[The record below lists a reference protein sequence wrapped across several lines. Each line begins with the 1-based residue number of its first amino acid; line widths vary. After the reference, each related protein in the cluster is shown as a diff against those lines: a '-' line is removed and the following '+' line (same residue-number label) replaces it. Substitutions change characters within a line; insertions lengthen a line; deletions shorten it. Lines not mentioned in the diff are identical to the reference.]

1 MPQVDMQVQVP
12 RSCSSVWASICHEG
26 KQQALVGKGSCFLI
40 AGDVK
45 FNNLHEMQKPLY
57 NIEIGE
63 QEVGRCMSAAFKSSA
78 LCQDGKP

>member
-1 MPQVDMQVQVP
+1 MQVQVP
-12 RSCSSVWASICHEG
+12 RSCSSARASICHEG
-26 KQQALVGKGSCFLI
+26 KQQALAKGSCFLI

-63 QEVGRCMSAAFKSSA
+63 QEVGRCMSAAFKLSA
-78 LCQDGKP
+78 FCQDGMG